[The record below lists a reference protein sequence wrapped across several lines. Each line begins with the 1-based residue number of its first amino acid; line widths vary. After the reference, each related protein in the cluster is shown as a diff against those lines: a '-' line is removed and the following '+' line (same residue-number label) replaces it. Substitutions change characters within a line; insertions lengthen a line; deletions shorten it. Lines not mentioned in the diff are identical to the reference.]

1 MNTINIKNILFGGAL
16 SATILLLGSCTG
28 EFEKWN
34 INPNEA
40 TEEQMSYDNLN
51 TGAYLSQMERGIFIV
66 GTDMGGEYQITQML
80 EGDIFASY
88 IAPITSWSYAPTNN
102 DHYNL
107 YQGWYNAPF
116 ADAYTNVMQPWK
128 AIQDVTET
136 GASARAIST
145 IVKVFGMHRITDM
158 YGPIPYSKF
167 GSAVQVAYD
176 SQKDVYYQFFNELDT
191 AINTLTTLSD
201 QGIST
206 LMEEY
211 DYVYSGNV
219 TKWIKFANT
228 LRLRLAMRISNVDE
242 IKAKEEAEK
251 AISNSVGLMT
261 SSSDDALL
269 HQGTR
274 LTYRNPI
281 WEVSESFNDMRMSAT
296 MDCYLKG
303 LNDPRLSAYFR
314 AAEDDGEY
322 HGVRNGMTSINKDS
336 YTSSTS
342 GINFESNSDLHWMHA
357 SEAYFLL
364 AEAKLRWDI
373 GESSAQDYY
382 EQGVR
387 ASFSTWGVSG
397 ADYYLADNSS
407 KALSEFTS
415 GSRTISTSSML
426 SQISPAWEDSN
437 NTANLERIALQK
449 WIACFPDGQ
458 EAWSDMRRTG
468 YPGWV
473 RIQSYSYQSEVAEN
487 EMISRL
493 KFPTTEYSDNTD
505 NTNAAVQLLGGKD
518 SAGTRLWWDVKR

>member
-1 MNTINIKNILFGGAL
+1 MKRINIKNILPGCAIASAAL
-16 SATILLLGSCTG
+16 MLGSCTG

-40 TEEQMSYDNLN
+40 TEEQMGYDNLN
-51 TGAYLSQMERGIFIV
+51 TGAYLSQMERGVFIV

-116 ADAYTNVMQPWK
+116 KDAYTNVMQPWK
-128 AIQDVTET
+128 AIYDVTEQ
-136 GASARAIST
+136 GAPARALAS

-167 GSAVQVAYD
+167 GTAVKTPYD

-191 AINTLTTLSD
+191 AVNTLTTLSG

-211 DYVYSGNV
+211 DYVYSGNI

-242 IKAKEEAEK
+242 SKAREEAEK
-251 AISNSVGLMT
+251 AIGNSAGLMA

-296 MDCYLKG
+296 MDCYLNG
-303 LNDPRLSAYFR
+303 YSDPRLTAYFR
-314 AAEDDGEY
+314 PTEDDGEY
-322 HGVRNGMTSINKDS
+322 HGARNGMTSINKDS
-336 YTSSTS
+336 YTNSTS

-357 SEAYFLL
+357 SEAFFLM
-364 AEAKLRWDI
+364 AEAKLRWGLGDK
-373 GESSAQDYY
+373 SAKEYY
-382 EQGVR
+382 EEGVK

-397 ADYYLADNSS
+397 ADAYLADSES
-407 KALSEFTS
+407 KPLTEFS
-415 GSRTISTSSML
+415 GSNRSTDTSEML
-426 SQISPAWEDSN
+426 SQLSPAWEEGDDSK
-437 NTANLERIALQK
+437 NLERIALQH
-449 WIACFPDGQ
+449 WISCFPDGQ
-458 EAWSDMRRTG
+458 EAWSNMRRTG

-473 RIQSYSYQSEVAEN
+473 RIQSYDYQTEVAEN

-505 NTNAAVQLLGGKD
+505 NTTAAVQLLGGKD